1 MKKESKSTKDT
12 GHSFADYFKR
22 ALNPLLV
29 LLLLSEQPM
38 YVYEMMREISKRSD
52 GRYTI
57 SLLYP
62 VIQRLLSQGYVC
74 EGQKAISDDNRVR
87 QYYEITSD
95 GISYL
100 RQRPFML
107 KCLKRYSKFIKTPEV
122 ATHDGG

>member
-74 EGQKAISDDNRVR
+74 EG
-87 QYYEITSD
+87 
-95 GISYL
+95 
-100 RQRPFML
+100 
-107 KCLKRYSKFIKTPEV
+107 
-122 ATHDGG
+122 

>member
-74 EGQKAISDDNRVR
+74 EGQKSDFRR
-87 QYYEITSD
+87 
-95 GISYL
+95 
-100 RQRPFML
+100 
-107 KCLKRYSKFIKTPEV
+107 
-122 ATHDGG
+122 

>member
-29 LLLLSEQPM
+29 LLL
-38 YVYEMMREISKRSD
+38 ISKRSD

-100 RQRPFML
+100 
-107 KCLKRYSKFIKTPEV
+107 
-122 ATHDGG
+122 